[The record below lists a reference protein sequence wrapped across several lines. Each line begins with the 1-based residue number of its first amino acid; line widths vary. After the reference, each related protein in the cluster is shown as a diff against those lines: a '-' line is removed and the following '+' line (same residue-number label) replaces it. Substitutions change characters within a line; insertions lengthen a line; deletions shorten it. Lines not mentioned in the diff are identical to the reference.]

1 MGIPVKMNVTFQFFV
16 TVLKFTLKRQ
26 NTLKL
31 YLVLLWFKKNEFTKI
46 LLNEVRN
53 EKQNV
58 NQKKN

>member
-1 MGIPVKMNVTFQFFV
+1 MGIPVKINVTFQFFV

-26 NTLKL
+26 NMLKL